1 MDMSFLG
8 PAATPY
14 NDLAIPSVMGS
25 VMLIT
30 RGIGLGLFTL
40 FFFAEALRLQVVGVE
55 NALDKHVARPKWMSF
70 LWRAVIIF
78 LSSAFLYQWVFLQ
91 MVSLCDNIAMAISNE
106 DSWINLINSLSQN
119 GTTSISLFNVTVPT
133 LLSAAAMSLLQIVE
147 DVFIMIRFVM
157 LSLLFTVGP
166 MVWAFGI
173 SELGLGAIKGWFKNT
188 WQVSFWLVVFS
199 SIKAAVVPLGISAFQ
214 SGIASGAV
222 LSVVYAVV
230 IVAMILLTPTITAA
244 LFSHANLHAVGNAIT
259 SSIVSYAALRNTV
272 SAGGAAHR
280 GIAGA
285 VGFGTAIK
293 SAYAE
298 GGVKGVLKSLAVPR
312 ATPSSYS
319 ASAGGSSKDRT
330 R

>member
-8 PAATPY
+8 QAATPY

-30 RGIGLGLFTL
+30 RGIGFGLFTL

-55 NALDKHVARPKWMSF
+55 NALDSHVARPKWMSF

-78 LSSAFLYQWVFLQ
+78 FSSAFLYQWVFVQ
-91 MVSLCDNIAMAISNE
+91 MVSLCDNIAMAVSNE
-106 DSWINLINSLSQN
+106 DSWIQLVNSLSQS
-119 GTTSISLFNVTVPT
+119 GSTSVSLLNVTVPT

-157 LSLLFTVGP
+157 LSLLFIVGP
-166 MVWAFGI
+166 IVWAFGI

-199 SIKAAVVPLGISAFQ
+199 AIKAAVIPLGISAFQ
-214 SGIASGAV
+214 TGVASGAV

-230 IVAMILLTPTITAA
+230 IVVMILLIPTITEAIFA
-244 LFSHANLHAVGNAIT
+244 HAYFSAMGSAVT
-259 SSIVSYAALRNTV
+259 RSIISYAALRNTV

-285 VGFGTAIK
+285 VGFGAAIK

-298 GGVKGVLKSLAVPR
+298 GGVKGVLKSLAAPR
-312 ATPSSYS
+312 AAASSYS